1 MGVPFYTCFA
11 NKTNGIHDNS
21 LFNMQLAGFLNP
33 ASGVVI
39 TGKEA
44 G

>member
-1 MGVPFYTCFA
+1 VQFVNRTES
-11 NKTNGIHDNS
+11 THSNS
-21 LFNMQLAGFLNP
+21 LFIKQLAGFLNP